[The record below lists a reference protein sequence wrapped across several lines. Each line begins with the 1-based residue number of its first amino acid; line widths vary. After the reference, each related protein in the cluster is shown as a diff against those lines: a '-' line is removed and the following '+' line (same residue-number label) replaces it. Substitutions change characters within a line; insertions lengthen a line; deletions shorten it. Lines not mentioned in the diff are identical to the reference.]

1 MKNLSYMEIYL
12 LMEVEISI
20 KLLKKGM
27 SDLKETG
34 DGSLYYFKRRF

>member
-1 MKNLSYMEIYL
+1 MKNLSYKEICL

-27 SDLKETG
+27 GDLK
-34 DGSLYYFKRRF
+34 